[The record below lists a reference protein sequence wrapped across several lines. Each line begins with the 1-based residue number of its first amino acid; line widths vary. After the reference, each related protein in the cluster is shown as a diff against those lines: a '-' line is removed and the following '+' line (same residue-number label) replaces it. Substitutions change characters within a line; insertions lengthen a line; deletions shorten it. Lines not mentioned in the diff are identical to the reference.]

1 MERYGFETMTGT
13 VKHTHWSQW
22 RCPSN
27 IALVKYW
34 GKRDFQKPMNPS
46 LSFVLQNA
54 FTETLVELHKDGDQ
68 KVEFYFEGAASSFGE
83 RIEKYL
89 GHISCKLPWVT
100 KYNFTIRSQNSFPHS
115 AGIASSAS
123 SFGAL
128 ALCLTELDFLLSGK
142 VIGGPVFWQ
151 KASELARIG
160 SGSACRSVYPGFA
173 LWGKTQLFESSG
185 DEYAILVSEGVHP
198 DFYTLRDAILLV
210 DSGPKEVSSS
220 AGHQLMDE
228 HIFQRSRIAQAHENI
243 NELYLA
249 LLTGNREKFI
259 SVVENE
265 ALSLHAMMMT
275 SNPSFILLKPNS
287 LEIIYRIRRFRGKS
301 KIPVCFTIDAG
312 PNIHLLYF
320 QENELD
326 VKAFIER
333 ELLEFCE
340 NGNWIDD
347 QIGTASPQPPPKE
360 GALRTDLR

>member
-1 MERYGFETMTGT
+1 MTGSS
-13 VKHTHWSQW
+13 KHMHYSKWK
-22 RCPSN
+22 CPSN

-54 FTETLVELHKDGDQ
+54 FTETSIEIHKDNNQ
-68 KVEFYFEGAASSFGE
+68 KVEFYFDGAISVFGE

-89 GHISCKLPWVT
+89 SQISMQLPKVN
-100 KYNFTIRSQNSFPHS
+100 KYNFRIHSKNSFPHS

-128 ALCLTELDFLLSGK
+128 ALCLTELDFVISGK
-142 VIGGPVFWQ
+142 EIYSTEFWQ
-151 KASELARIG
+151 KASELARMG
-160 SGSACRSVYPGFA
+160 SGSACRSIYAGFSI
-173 LWGKTQLFESSG
+173 WGKTHLFESGS
-185 DEYAILVSEGVHP
+185 DDHAIPLSEGVHP
-198 DFYTLRDAILLV
+198 IFNGLNDAILMV
-210 DSGPKEVSSS
+210 DSGTKEVSSS
-220 AGHQLMDE
+220 VGHQLMAE
-228 HIFQRSRIAQAHENI
+228 HIFQQSRIAQAHQNL

-249 LLTGNREKFI
+249 LLTGNQKKFVEI
-259 SVVENE
+259 VENE

-275 SNPSFILLKPNS
+275 SNPSFLLLKPNS
-287 LEIIYRIRRFRGKS
+287 LELINRIRRFREKS

-333 ELLEFCE
+333 DLLDFCE
-340 NGNWIDD
+340 KGKWVDD
-347 QIGTASPQPPPKE
+347 RIGKGPEKL
-360 GALRTDLR
+360 GR